1 MNEKTRRKIEMGRR
15 ALAFCK
21 EYPDSNPDLAAAVAR
36 LEALLARAD
45 ELELEEKRRRKRGP
59 VSEAKVIPFRKRLE
73 LEPPDPAA

>member
-1 MNEKTRRKIEMGRR
+1 MDERTRRKIEMGKR

-21 EYPDSNPDLAAAVAR
+21 DYPDPNPEFVAAVAR

-59 VSEAKVIPFRKRLE
+59 VAEAKIIPFRRRSE
-73 LEPPDPAA
+73 EGRPDPAA